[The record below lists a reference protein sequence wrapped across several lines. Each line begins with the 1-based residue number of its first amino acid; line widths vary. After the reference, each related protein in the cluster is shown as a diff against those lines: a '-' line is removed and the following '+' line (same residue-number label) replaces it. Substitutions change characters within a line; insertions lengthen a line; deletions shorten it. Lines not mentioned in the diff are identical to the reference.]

1 VKFTKSLGKK
11 IQIVGDDFFV
21 TNPERLEKGIKMNA
35 ANAILIKVNQIGTV
49 TETVDAIQ
57 MAQKN
62 GWNAIS
68 SHRSGETE
76 DTFIA
81 HLAVGLQTGGLTG
94 QLPCANN
101 GLTPT
106 DHTGQHEGDYDDPF
120 HN

>member
-49 TETVDAIQ
+49 TETLEAIR
-57 MAQKN
+57 MAQKA
-62 GWNAIS
+62 GYGVIS

-76 DTFIA
+76 DSFIA
-81 HLAVGLQTGGLTG
+81 DLAYACASEFIKTGSMARSERLAKYNRLLEIEKGL
-94 QLPCANN
+94 
-101 GLTPT
+101 
-106 DHTGQHEGDYDDPF
+106 
-120 HN
+120 